1 MLGDFKT
8 ESAKESPSNEKDRYV
23 ISFIIFGFIDI
34 LSAVVDTLFYIG
46 SVIVLVVIY
55 RWSRITN

>member
-1 MLGDFKT
+1 MLGDYKT
-8 ESAKESPSNEKDRYV
+8 ESTKESPSILKDRYV

-55 RWSRITN
+55 RWS